1 MIRLLTG
8 LFTLALMVLL
18 GLGVLLFTAI
28 DTKPLVERGE
38 TVSTDAIDQARKLL
52 LANDPRRL
60 RPGEERSA
68 LIPATLLDEG
78 VNYVAT
84 QLLHGRGALSLQEKS
99 AEVRLSLPL
108 PGTPGYLNLRATV
121 PEAAGEPRIAALRIG
136 DVPIPAVFAEQA
148 LDLALN
154 FLGYGQQW
162 RMARAAVRE
171 LAFDPA
177 RGMVDVRYAWDPA
190 LLDSARAAALDP
202 ADVDRIREAQAAF
215 ATLLEGKQRGERVT
229 LAEVLAPLM
238 SGNGQDREQRRA
250 ALLVLASSLAG
261 GNLAAIVPEA
271 TSWPQPPRVAITLRG
286 RHDSAQHFVVSA
298 ALAAWAGEPVATAIG
313 LYKELEDARRGS
325 GFSFADLMADRAG
338 TRFGELVA
346 GNAARL
352 DEVLAGAPGDADL
365 LPPLDGLPEF
375 LPEAEFRRRYGGP
388 GEPAYEKV
396 ADEIERR
403 LSGLALYR

>member
-1 MIRLLTG
+1 MIRLLAG
-8 LFTLALMVLL
+8 LFTLVFAALL
-18 GLGVLLFTAI
+18 GAGVLLFAAI
-28 DTKPLVERGE
+28 DTKPLVDRSE
-38 TVSTDAIDQARKLL
+38 TVSTDAIDQARHLL

-60 RPGEERSA
+60 RAGEERSA
-68 LIPATLLDEG
+68 VIPAALLDEG
-78 VNYVAT
+78 INYVAT
-84 QLLHGRGALSLQEKS
+84 RVLHGRGALSLEQDA
-99 AEVRLSLPL
+99 AEIRLSVRL
-108 PGTPGYLNLRATV
+108 PGKPGYLNLRATV
-121 PEAAGEPRIAALRIG
+121 PEAAGEPRIAAASIG
-136 DVPIPAVFAEQA
+136 DVPLPAFVADAA
-148 LDLALN
+148 LSLALGA
-154 FLGYGQQW
+154 LGYEQQW
-162 RMARAAVRE
+162 RLARDAIRE

-177 RGMVDVRYAWDPA
+177 RGVIEVRYVWNPE
-190 LLDSARAAALDP
+190 LLDSARAAALAP
-202 ADVDRIREAQAAF
+202 ADVDRIREAHAAF
-215 ATLLEGKQRGERVT
+215 AELLENKHRGERVP

-238 SGNGQDREQRRA
+238 SGHGQARAQRRA

-261 GNLAAIVPEA
+261 GNLAAIIPDA
-271 TSWPQPPRVAITLRG
+271 ASWPQPPRVALTLRG
-286 RHDSAQHFVVSA
+286 RYDSAQHFVVSA

-338 TRFGELVA
+338 TRLGELVA
-346 GNAARL
+346 ADPQNL
-352 DEVLAGAPGDADL
+352 DQVLAGDLTDADL

>member
-1 MIRLLTG
+1 MIRLLAG
-8 LFTLALMVLL
+8 LFTLALMALL
-18 GLGVLLFTAI
+18 GLAVLLFTAI

-60 RPGEERSA
+60 REGEERSA

-99 AEVRLSLPL
+99 AEIRLSLPL

-121 PEAAGEPRIAALRIG
+121 PEAAGEPRIAALSVG
-136 DVPIPAVFAEQA
+136 DVPIPAVFAEQT
-148 LDLALN
+148 LDLALTS
-154 FLGYGQQW
+154 LGYGQQW

-215 ATLLEGKQRGERVT
+215 ATLLEGKQRGDRVT

-238 SGNGQDREQRRA
+238 SGNGQGREQRRA

-271 TSWPQPPRVAITLRG
+271 ASWPRPQRVAITLRG

-325 GFSFADLMADRAG
+325 GFSFADLAADRAG

-346 GNAARL
+346 ADAARL
-352 DEVLAGAPGDADL
+352 DEVLAGTPGDADL

-403 LSGLALYR
+403 LSALALYR

>member
-1 MIRLLTG
+1 MC
-8 LFTLALMVLL
+8 
-18 GLGVLLFTAI
+18 
-28 DTKPLVERGE
+28 
-38 TVSTDAIDQARKLL
+38 
-52 LANDPRRL
+52 
-60 RPGEERSA
+60 
-68 LIPATLLDEG
+68 AT
-78 VNYVAT
+78 
-84 QLLHGRGALSLQEKS
+84 
-99 AEVRLSLPL
+99 
-108 PGTPGYLNLRATV
+108 PGTPRCWIA
-121 PEAAGEPRIAALRIG
+121 PAPPRS
-136 DVPIPAVFAEQA
+136 IPQ
-148 LDLALN
+148 
-154 FLGYGQQW
+154 
-162 RMARAAVRE
+162 
-171 LAFDPA
+171 
-177 RGMVDVRYAWDPA
+177 
-190 LLDSARAAALDP
+190 
-202 ADVDRIREAQAAF
+202 DVDRIREAQAAF

-271 TSWPQPPRVAITLRG
+271 ASWPQPPRVAITLRG

-325 GFSFADLMADRAG
+325 GFSFADLAADRAG

-346 GNAARL
+346 ADATRL
-352 DEVLAGAPGDADL
+352 DEVLAGTPGDADL
-365 LPPLDGLPEF
+365 LPPLEGLPEF

>member
-1 MIRLLTG
+1 
-8 LFTLALMVLL
+8 
-18 GLGVLLFTAI
+18 
-28 DTKPLVERGE
+28 
-38 TVSTDAIDQARKLL
+38 
-52 LANDPRRL
+52 
-60 RPGEERSA
+60 
-68 LIPATLLDEG
+68 
-78 VNYVAT
+78 
-84 QLLHGRGALSLQEKS
+84 
-99 AEVRLSLPL
+99 
-108 PGTPGYLNLRATV
+108 V
-121 PEAAGEPRIAALRIG
+121 PEAAGEPRIAALRVG
-136 DVPIPAVFAEQA
+136 DVPIPAVFAEQV
-148 LDLALN
+148 LDLALTS
-154 FLGYGQQW
+154 LGYGQQW

-177 RGMVDVRYAWDPA
+177 RGTVDVRYAWDPA

-215 ATLLEGKQRGERVT
+215 AKLLEGKQRGERVT

-271 TSWPQPPRVAITLRG
+271 ASWPQPPRVVITLRG

-325 GFSFADLMADRAG
+325 GFSFADLAADRAG

-346 GNAARL
+346 ANAARL
-352 DEVLAGAPGDADL
+352 DEVLAGTPGDADL

-403 LSGLALYR
+403 LSRLALYR

>member
-1 MIRLLTG
+1 MIRLLAG
-8 LFTLALMVLL
+8 LFTLALMALL
-18 GLGVLLFTAI
+18 GLAVLLFTAI
-28 DTKPLVERGE
+28 DARPLVERSE

-60 RPGEERSA
+60 REGEERSA
-68 LIPATLLDEG
+68 MIPATLLDEG

-99 AEVRLSLPL
+99 AEVRLCLPL
-108 PGTPGYLNLRATV
+108 PGTPGYLNLLATV
-121 PEAAGEPRIAALRIG
+121 PEAAGEPRIAALRVG

-154 FLGYGQQW
+154 SLGYGQQW
-162 RMARAAVRE
+162 RMTRAAVRE

-238 SGNGQDREQRRA
+238 SGNGQGREQCRA
-250 ALLVLASSLAG
+250 ALLVLAGSLAG
-261 GNLAAIVPEA
+261 GKLANIVPEA
-271 TSWPQPPRVAITLRG
+271 ASWPQPPRVVITLRG

-325 GFSFADLMADRAG
+325 GFSFADLAADRAG

-346 GNAARL
+346 ADATRL
-352 DEVLAGAPGDADL
+352 DEVLAGTPGDADL
-365 LPPLDGLPEF
+365 LPPLEGLPEF

>member
-1 MIRLLTG
+1 MIRLLAG
-8 LFTLALMVLL
+8 LFTLALMALL
-18 GLGVLLFTAI
+18 GLGMLLFTAI
-28 DTKPLVERGE
+28 DTRPLVERGE

-60 RPGEERSA
+60 REGEERSA

-99 AEVRLSLPL
+99 AEIRLSLPL

-121 PEAAGEPRIAALRIG
+121 PEAAGEPRIAALRVG
-136 DVPIPAVFAEQA
+136 DVPIPAVFAEQV
-148 LDLALN
+148 LDLALTS
-154 FLGYGQQW
+154 LGYGQQW

-177 RGMVDVRYAWDPA
+177 RGMIDVRYAWDPA

-229 LAEVLAPLM
+229 LAEVLASLM
-238 SGNGQDREQRRA
+238 SGNGQDRAQRRA

-261 GNLAAIVPEA
+261 GNLAAIIPEA
-271 TSWPQPPRVAITLRG
+271 ASWPQPPRVAITLRG

-325 GFSFADLMADRAG
+325 GFSFADLAADRAG

-346 GNAARL
+346 ADAKRL
-352 DEVLAGAPGDADL
+352 DEVLAGTPGDADL

-403 LSGLALYR
+403 LSALALYR

>member
-1 MIRLLTG
+1 MIRLLAG
-8 LFTLALMVLL
+8 LFTLALMALL
-18 GLGVLLFTAI
+18 GLAVLLFTAI
-28 DTKPLVERGE
+28 DTRPLVERSE

-60 RPGEERSA
+60 RDGEERSA

-99 AEVRLSLPL
+99 AEIRLSLPL
-108 PGTPGYLNLRATV
+108 PGTPGYLNLLATV
-121 PEAAGEPRIAALRIG
+121 PEAAGEPRIAALRVG
-136 DVPIPAVFAEQA
+136 DVPIPAVVAEHA
-148 LDLALN
+148 LDLALTS
-154 FLGYGQQW
+154 LGYGQQW

-271 TSWPQPPRVAITLRG
+271 ASWPRPPRVAITLRG

-325 GFSFADLMADRAG
+325 GFSFADLAADRAG

-346 GNAARL
+346 ADATRL
-352 DEVLAGAPGDADL
+352 DEVLAGTPGDADL
-365 LPPLDGLPEF
+365 LPPLEGLPEF

>member
-1 MIRLLTG
+1 MIRLLAG

-18 GLGVLLFTAI
+18 GLAVLLFTAV
-28 DTKPLVERGE
+28 DTKPLVERSE

-60 RPGEERSA
+60 RDGEERSA

-99 AEVRLSLPL
+99 AEIRLSLPL
-108 PGTPGYLNLRATV
+108 PGTPGYLNLRVTV
-121 PEAAGEPRIAALRIG
+121 PEAAGEPRIAALSVG
-136 DVPIPAVFAEQA
+136 DVPIPAVFAEQT
-148 LDLALN
+148 LDLALTS
-154 FLGYGQQW
+154 LGYGQQW

-215 ATLLEGKQRGERVT
+215 ATLLEGKQRGDRVT

-238 SGNGQDREQRRA
+238 SGNGQGREQRRA

-271 TSWPQPPRVAITLRG
+271 ASWPRPPRVAITLRG

-325 GFSFADLMADRAG
+325 GFSFADLTADRAG

-346 GNAARL
+346 ANAARL
-352 DEVLAGAPGDADL
+352 DEVLAGTPGDADL

-403 LSGLALYR
+403 LAALALYR

>member
-1 MIRLLTG
+1 MIRLLAG
-8 LFTLALMVLL
+8 LFTLALMALL

-28 DTKPLVERGE
+28 DTRPLVERSE

-60 RPGEERSA
+60 RDGEERSA

-99 AEVRLSLPL
+99 AEIRLSLPL
-108 PGTPGYLNLRATV
+108 PGTPGYLNLLATV
-121 PEAAGEPRIAALRIG
+121 PEAAGEPRIAALQVG
-136 DVPIPAVFAEQA
+136 DVPIPAVVAEQA
-148 LDLALN
+148 LDLALTS
-154 FLGYGQQW
+154 LGYGQQW
-162 RMARAAVRE
+162 HMARAAVRE

-202 ADVDRIREAQAAF
+202 AEVDRIREAQAAF

-238 SGNGQDREQRRA
+238 SGIGQGREQRRA

-261 GNLAAIVPEA
+261 GKLASIVPEA
-271 TSWPQPPRVAITLRG
+271 ASWPQPPRVAITLRG

-325 GFSFADLMADRAG
+325 GFSFADLTADRAG

-346 GNAARL
+346 ANAARL
-352 DEVLAGAPGDADL
+352 DEVLAGTPGDADL

-403 LSGLALYR
+403 LAALALYR